1 MAAGN
6 YLSNAGE
13 YLITLIFTLYIL
25 AVLLRFLLQ
34 SIRADF
40 YNPISQ
46 FLVAVTNPVL
56 RPLRR
61 RIPGYGGVDLPSIL
75 LLVVLQGT
83 DLCLVA
89 LLKTGAI
96 PAISGLL
103 VLIVAHL
110 LKMIIYIYVVV
121 IIIQAIS
128 SWINPG
134 AYSPITVLMYQL
146 SEPLVRPIRRI
157 IPPAGG
163 IDWSPFIAL
172 IALQLALILIIAPL
186 QDLGNVF
193 AGYSIRLL

>member
-13 YLITLIFTLYIL
+13 YLISLIFTLYIL
-25 AVLLRFLLQ
+25 AVLLRLLLQ
-34 SIRADF
+34 FIRADF

-46 FLVAVTNPVL
+46 FLVTVTNPVL

-61 RIPGYGGVDLPSIL
+61 WIPGYGGVDLPSIL

-83 DLCLVA
+83 ELCLIA

-110 LKMIIYIYVVV
+110 LKMIIYIYVVM

-134 AYSPITVLMYQL
+134 AYSPITILMYQL
-146 SEPLVRPIRRI
+146 SEPLVRPIRRV

-163 IDWSPFIAL
+163 IDWSPLIAL

-186 QDLGNVF
+186 QDLGNGLL
-193 AGYSIRLL
+193 ATASGY

>member
-13 YLITLIFTLYIL
+13 YLISLIFTLYIL
-25 AVLLRFLLQ
+25 AVLLRLLLQ
-34 SIRADF
+34 FIRADF

-46 FLVAVTNPVL
+46 FLVTVTNPVL

-61 RIPGYGGVDLPSIL
+61 WIPGYGGVDLPSIL

-83 DLCLVA
+83 ELCLIA

-110 LKMIIYIYVVV
+110 LKMIIYIYVVM

-134 AYSPITVLMYQL
+134 AYSPITILMYQL
-146 SEPLVRPIRRI
+146 SEPLVRPIRRV

-163 IDWSPFIAL
+163 IDWSPLIAL
-172 IALQLALILIIAPL
+172 IALQLALILITAPL
-186 QDLGNVF
+186 QDLGNGLL
-193 AGYSIRLL
+193 ATTSGY